1 EDARSPLW
9 LPKSKTSRAGFVQS
23 FPRTNALSPPLPVSS
38 FLSLKFAIFSLL
50 TR

>member
-23 FPRTNALSPPLPVSS
+23 FPRTNALSPLPVSS